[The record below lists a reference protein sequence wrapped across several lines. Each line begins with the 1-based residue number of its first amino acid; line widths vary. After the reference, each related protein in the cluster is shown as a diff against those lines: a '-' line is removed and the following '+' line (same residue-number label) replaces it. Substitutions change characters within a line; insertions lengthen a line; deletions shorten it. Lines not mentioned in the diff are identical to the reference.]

1 MAVAA
6 CTAVRAQTNTITA
19 PQPLRLTQIYA
30 DGAFFD
36 GNGRTVT
43 YDGNVRVN
51 NSDTKLSCARLVADL
66 PESGGRPTQI
76 VAETNVVIDSTD
88 NKGQTTHVTGDK
100 AVYIYN
106 VQNGVTN
113 ETVTL
118 TGNPQPQVEN
128 AQGTMMADVIAWDR
142 ANNGYRFIG
151 NYHMVSHQNFGAA
164 PDTKSPLATTNNPTA
179 PITDSRP
186 ANTNNLAEPKTI
198 LPPGADTN
206 FPPGKLD
213 LVPQRQVNNPPPNDL
228 QKILPY

>member
-1 MAVAA
+1 MAVTAGPAA
-6 CTAVRAQTNTITA
+6 RAQSDTNAA
-19 PQPLRLTQIYA
+19 PPPPRVTHIDSDSA
-30 DGAFFD
+30 DFD
-36 GNGRTVT
+36 GNGHTVT
-43 YDGNVRVN
+43 YCGHVRV
-51 NSDTKLSCARLVADL
+51 SDPAMNLTCARLVADL
-66 PESGGRPTQI
+66 PEAGGRPSRI

-88 NKGQTTHVTGDK
+88 SKGQTTHVTGDQ